1 MNVSMQDTYN
11 LGWKLAHVVKGY
23 SNGSILKTYQSERRR
38 TAQDLI
44 AFDHRFSRLFSG
56 RPAKDVMDE
65 EGVSMEE
72 FQRAFEK
79 GNEFASGIAVNYG
92 ASVIIAKEGDP
103 KEQGDGTDVAGNLKQ
118 HRSTSKLHLA
128 ASIDI
133 GKRMPSFKVL
143 YPSLHDSGPASRQPD
158 RGADGSCRAAG
169 ES

>member
-1 MNVSMQDTYN
+1 MFFRFFLLRHYAYGEAAYN

-79 GNEFASGIAVNYG
+79 GNEFASGI
-92 ASVIIAKEGDP
+92 
-103 KEQGDGTDVAGNLKQ
+103 
-118 HRSTSKLHLA
+118 
-128 ASIDI
+128 
-133 GKRMPSFKVL
+133 GKS
-143 YPSLHDSGPASRQPD
+143 SH
-158 RGADGSCRAAG
+158 C
-169 ES
+169 